1 MQSSV
6 LGCIPQT
13 PVLDRLRGKL
23 QRVICL
29 QDFIQV
35 KKQVMG
41 EMGLHGVG
49 APLGERR
56 SLILTMCFCM
66 MSPLVFEM
74 RQEPKLA
81 DTMISFVESQKGIPS
96 TSVSV
101 FTSNRGTAR
110 WRELGGG
117 VI

>member
-1 MQSSV
+1 MIYND
-6 LGCIPQT
+6 CQT
-13 PVLDRLRGKL
+13 GALISLYVEQCNHQYWDVSPKNPVLDRLRGKL

-56 SLILTMCFCM
+56 SLVLTMCFCM
-66 MSPLVFEM
+66 MSPSVFEM
-74 RQEPKLA
+74 RQEPKLT

-96 TSVSV
+96 T
-101 FTSNRGTAR
+101 
-110 WRELGGG
+110 
-117 VI
+117 